1 MGEAWRRIKQQKKQL
16 IFDLFIFPDYVILE
30 PNTERNDKRFGMQV

>member
-1 MGEAWRRIKQQKKQL
+1 MGEAWRRIKQQEKRL

-30 PNTERNDKRFGMQV
+30 PNTERH